1 MKKLILILAV
11 VGMTSCSKNCDDLE
25 DAAYKQYQDAV
36 FRCGGSSACRIEIK
50 RQYDDKIKRIR
61 ENCN

>member
-25 DAAYKQYQDAV
+25 ASAYEQYQNAI
-36 FRCGGSSACRIEIK
+36 FSCGGSSTCMIEIK

-61 ENCN
+61 KDCN